1 MAIITLNNNALSS
14 VTELP
19 SGISGQNY
27 PAFFAYK
34 DANSTLSDATWTK
47 VICNVET
54 LDTDSA
60 YDTATGEYTFTTSGK
75 YCVFFNA
82 FAKADGNSR
91 CERVIG
97 RIVRERDGTDFSV
110 AHGETDFRSNPGR
123 GAAVSAT
130 SSYEFNVGDI
140 IYLEINLDVNA
151 GTGSVFGD
159 STAIYTSFGSFR
171 IGD

>member
-1 MAIITLNNNALSS
+1 MAIITLKNNSLLD

-34 DANSTLSDATWTK
+34 GANSTLSDSTWTK
-47 VICNVET
+47 VVCDVET
-54 LDTDSA
+54 IDTDSA
-60 YDTATGEYTFTTSGK
+60 YNTATGEYTFTTAGK

-82 FAKADGNSR
+82 YGKADGNSR
-91 CERVIG
+91 MERVIG
-97 RIVRERDGTDFSV
+97 RIVRDRSGTDFIP
-110 AHGETDFRSNPGR
+110 AHGETDLRSNAGR
-123 GAAVSAT
+123 GATVSAT
-130 SSYEFNVGDI
+130 SSYEFNVGDV

-151 GTGSVFGD
+151 GTGSVIGGSGDIFTAFG
-159 STAIYTSFGSFR
+159 AFR

>member
-34 DANSTLSDATWTK
+34 DADSTLSDATWTK

-60 YDTATGEYTFTTSGK
+60 YNTATGEYTFTTSGK

-82 FAKADGNSR
+82 FGKADKARNKAANR
-91 CERVIG
+91 TKFIG
-97 RIVRERDGTDFSV
+97 K
-110 AHGETDFRSNPGR
+110 
-123 GAAVSAT
+123 AVDRMT
-130 SSYEFNVGDI
+130 K
-140 IYLEINLDVNA
+140 
-151 GTGSVFGD
+151 
-159 STAIYTSFGSFR
+159 
-171 IGD
+171 

>member
-1 MAIITLNNNALSS
+1 MAIITLNNNSLSS

-19 SGISGQNY
+19 SDISGQNY

-34 DANSTLSDATWTK
+34 DADSTLSDATWTK

-60 YDTATGEYTFTTSGK
+60 YNTATGEYTFTTSGK

-82 FAKADGNSR
+82 FGKADGNSR

-110 AHGETDFRSNPGR
+110 AHGEIDLRSNPVR
-123 GAAVSAT
+123 GATVSAT
-130 SSYEFNVGDI
+130 SSYEFNVGDV
-140 IYLEINLDVNA
+140 IYLEIYLDVNA
-151 GTGSVFGD
+151 GTGSVLGD
-159 STAIYTSFGSFR
+159 SIAIYTSFGAFR